1 MHVIGDSQFVC
12 ALCWLYFLMLAALQQ
27 CFGSAVA
34 QHDLLV
40 LLVLCVWVCHGV
52 SDRGRGRTGFVTE
65 FLTEEEAERVSRAAK
80 DCECDFLGTP
90 SPPRGGRPSRAVEVT
105 PPKEP
110 PKKRRRRCRRHGR

>member
-1 MHVIGDSQFVC
+1 MTY
-12 ALCWLYFLMLAALQQ
+12 LYCWY
-27 CFGSAVA
+27 
-34 QHDLLV
+34 
-40 LLVLCVWVCHGV
+40 CVF
-52 SDRGRGRTGFVTE
+52 GFVTE

>member
-1 MHVIGDSQFVC
+1 MTY
-12 ALCWLYFLMLAALQQ
+12 LYCWY
-27 CFGSAVA
+27 
-34 QHDLLV
+34 
-40 LLVLCVWVCHGV
+40 CVF
-52 SDRGRGRTGFVTE
+52 GFVTE

-80 DCECDFLGTP
+80 DCEWDFLGTP